1 MTSTARSHVK
11 RVQWPGTR
19 PLPLSDNNS
28 DTRSSITDN
37 NSDMPHPAPGNNSD
51 TRPITAG
58 NNSDRPHPDPDNNSE
73 IQEGFKRKRGVLA
86 DY

>member
-37 NSDMPHPAPGNNSD
+37 NSDMPHPDP
-51 TRPITAG
+51 G